1 MFKKFNPLLKEQVL
15 RSSTWGHHFIFLN
28 GLLAIF
34 IGLVYLYGA
43 PKTEGF
49 VPFIYLVVTWLG
61 QLSFL
66 AFLSFLIIFFP
77 LTFIGSFRWYRIIS
91 IALAVIMHLLLLV
104 DAKLFLSIKAHLSW
118 TVCSLMLRDLD
129 FNTGLNF
136 NFMYIAIFVLIAIEY
151 LFVKLSN
158 REIYR
163 SEKRNNHFPA
173 VVMIIVSVC
182 FLASHGIFIWAD
194 ANNYEKVTNMRSL
207 FPAHYPMT
215 AKSFL
220 SNHGWIDENDKKTVL
235 SNSSF
240 KYPLDTIVQVDPVK
254 KNNAIVIF
262 INGLSY
268 SDLSQ
273 DVTPNLMESKR
284 QYTSFEN
291 HFLPYEELE
300 DNIFAASFGLPKQY
314 KIRFATHDVE
324 PVTVDYMLKLEYII
338 RIFSTKSAN
347 STTKSISKALGINE
361 NRFTFKN
368 NDSQVFNSALSFI
381 ENLKS
386 EQNYVVSINS
396 DTLTS
401 KSLNA
406 KQRQERLREID
417 TAFGEFITA
426 LNNKDVLKD
435 ALVIVTSSKA
445 NPDAVNINAA
455 YSMSAQHVPMIL
467 MLPDNGLRGVSFF
480 NISSHFD
487 LVPTFAIE
495 ILGIQTPC
503 SNYAIGNSLLKLPQR
518 DFIISSKGASLLMIS
533 KNKVVVY
540 RKNGKAYI
548 DNNGQKQ
555 DTKPNLET
563 LIRAMSEINRFN
575 G

>member
-43 PKTEGF
+43 PKTDGF

-77 LTFIGSFRWYRIIS
+77 LTFIGSFKWYRIIS
-91 IALAVIMHLLLLV
+91 IALALIMHMLLLV
-104 DAKLFLSIKAHLSW
+104 DAKLFISIKAHLSW

-136 NFMYIAIFVLIAIEY
+136 NFMYIAIFVLIGLEY

-158 REIYR
+158 RELYK
-163 SEKRNNHFPA
+163 SESRNNHFPA
-173 VVMIIVSVC
+173 IVMLIVSVC
-182 FLASHGIFIWAD
+182 FIASHGIFIWAD

-240 KYPLDTIVQVDPVK
+240 KYPLDTIVQTDPIK
-254 KNNAIVIF
+254 KNNTIMIF

-273 DVTPNLMESKR
+273 DITPNLMESKR

-291 HFLPYEELE
+291 HFLPYENLE
-300 DNIFAASFGLPKQY
+300 DNVFAASFGLPIQY
-314 KIRFATHDVE
+314 KTRFTTHDVE
-324 PVTVDYMLKLEYII
+324 PVTVDYMQKLDYII
-338 RIFSTKSAN
+338 RIFSTNPSSNTQMNIA
-347 STTKSISKALGINE
+347 KALGINK

-368 NDSQVFNSALSFI
+368 SDSEIFESAKLFI
-381 ENLKS
+381 ENLKP
-386 EQNYVVSINS
+386 EQSYVVNINS
-396 DTLTS
+396 DTLTQM
-401 KSLNA
+401 SLNS
-406 KQRQERLREID
+406 KQRQEKLRAID
-417 TAFGEFITA
+417 KAFGEFILA
-426 LNNKDVLKD
+426 LNDKNLLNDVMV
-435 ALVIVTSSKA
+435 VITSSKA
-445 NPDAVNINAA
+445 NPSSVNISAT

-467 MLPDNGLRGVSFF
+467 KLPDNGLRGVSFF

-503 SNYAIGNSLLKLPQR
+503 SNYAVGNSLLKLPQR
-518 DFIISSKGASLLMIS
+518 DFIISSKGESLLLIS
-533 KNKVVVY
+533 KNNVVVY

-548 DNNGQKQ
+548 DNNGQRQ
-555 DTKPNLET
+555 DTRPNLET
-563 LIRAMSEINRFN
+563 LIRAMREINRFN

>member
-43 PKTEGF
+43 PKTDGF
-49 VPFIYLVVTWLG
+49 IPFIYLVVTWLG

-66 AFLSFLIIFFP
+66 AFLLFLIIFFP

-91 IALAVIMHLLLLV
+91 TALAIIMHVLLLV
-104 DAKLFLSIKAHLSW
+104 DAKLFLTIKAHLSW

-136 NFMYIAIFVLIAIEY
+136 NFMYIAILVLIGLEY

-158 REIYR
+158 RELYK
-163 SEKRNNHFPA
+163 SENRNNHFPT
-173 VVMIIVSVC
+173 VVMIIVSAC
-182 FLASHGIFIWAD
+182 FIASHGIFIWAD

-220 SNHGWIDENDKKTVL
+220 SNHGWIDENDRKIAL

-240 KYPLDTIVQVDPVK
+240 KYPLDTISQVDPVK
-254 KNNAIVIF
+254 KNNTIMIF

-291 HFLPYEELE
+291 HFLPYESLE
-300 DNIFAASFGLPKQY
+300 DNIFAASFGLPIQY
-314 KIRFATHDVE
+314 KTRFTSHDVE
-324 PVTVDYMLKLEYII
+324 PVTVDYMQKLEYII
-338 RIFSTKSAN
+338 RIFSTKPSSNTQNNIAK
-347 STTKSISKALGINE
+347 TLGINE
-361 NRFTFKN
+361 NRFSFKN
-368 NDSQVFNSALSFI
+368 SDAEIFENALSFI
-381 ENLKS
+381 ENLKP
-386 EQNYVVSINS
+386 EQSYVVNINS

-401 KSLNA
+401 TELNS
-406 KQRQERLREID
+406 KQRQEKLSSID
-417 TAFGEFITA
+417 KAFGDFIHT
-426 LNNKDVLKD
+426 LNEKNLLND
-435 ALVIVTSSKA
+435 AMVIITSSKA
-445 NPDAVNINAA
+445 NPSAVNPHAT

-518 DFIISSKGASLLMIS
+518 DFIISSKGASLLMIL

-563 LIRAMSEINRFN
+563 LIRAMREINRFN

>member
-1 MFKKFNPLLKEQVL
+1 
-15 RSSTWGHHFIFLN
+15 
-28 GLLAIF
+28 
-34 IGLVYLYGA
+34 
-43 PKTEGF
+43 
-49 VPFIYLVVTWLG
+49 
-61 QLSFL
+61 
-66 AFLSFLIIFFP
+66 
-77 LTFIGSFRWYRIIS
+77 
-91 IALAVIMHLLLLV
+91 
-104 DAKLFLSIKAHLSW
+104 
-118 TVCSLMLRDLD
+118 
-129 FNTGLNF
+129 
-136 NFMYIAIFVLIAIEY
+136 
-151 LFVKLSN
+151 
-158 REIYR
+158 
-163 SEKRNNHFPA
+163 
-173 VVMIIVSVC
+173 MIIVSAC
-182 FLASHGIFIWAD
+182 FIASHGIFIWAD

-220 SNHGWIDENDKKTVL
+220 SNHGWIDENDRKIVL

-240 KYPLDTIVQVDPVK
+240 KYPLDTIAQADPVK
-254 KNNAIVIF
+254 KNNTIMIF
-262 INGLSY
+262 INGMSY

-291 HFLPYEELE
+291 HFLPYESLE
-300 DNIFAASFGLPKQY
+300 DNIFAASFGLPIQY
-314 KIRFATHDVE
+314 KTRFTSHDVE
-324 PVTVDYMLKLEYII
+324 PVTVDYMQKLEYII
-338 RIFSTKSAN
+338 RIFSTKPSSNTQNNIAK
-347 STTKSISKALGINE
+347 TLGINE
-361 NRFTFKN
+361 NRFSFKN
-368 NDSQVFNSALSFI
+368 SDAEIFENALSFI
-381 ENLKS
+381 ENLKP
-386 EQNYVVSINS
+386 EQSYVVNINS

-401 KSLNA
+401 TELNS
-406 KQRQERLREID
+406 KQRQEKLSAID
-417 TAFGEFITA
+417 KALGDFIHT
-426 LNNKDVLKD
+426 LNEKNLLND
-435 ALVIVTSSKA
+435 AMVIITSSKA
-445 NPDAVNINAA
+445 NPSAVNPHAT

-518 DFIISSKGASLLMIS
+518 DFIISSKGASLLMIL

-563 LIRAMSEINRFN
+563 LIRAMREINRFN